1 MMDLP
6 RPKVSVSHRADGKT
20 DLVIERGG
28 KAKSYHS
35 DHAVAE
41 NVIRD
46 LVEQILDD
54 THTAEWLPRR

>member
-1 MMDLP
+1 MDLP
-6 RPKVSVSHRADGKT
+6 RPNVKVSHSSDGKT
-20 DLVIERGG
+20 DLVIDRGG

-46 LVEQILDD
+46 LVEQILADH
-54 THTAEWLPRR
+54 HTAEWLPRR